1 MDTAN
6 VNLAKCIV
14 EKNHIGYDDMVNFCT
29 GQTVRVDWV
38 AVDWFNAGMLIA
50 VVLAAF
56 AIIGYLIAMIREV

>member
-1 MDTAN
+1 MDTTN

-38 AVDWFNAGMLIA
+38 AMDWFNAGMLIVMVL
-50 VVLAAF
+50 VVL
-56 AIIGYLIAMIREV
+56 AIIGYLIAMFREI

>member
-1 MDTAN
+1 MDTTN

-38 AVDWFNAGMLIA
+38 AMDWFNAGMLIVMVL
-50 VVLAAF
+50 VVF
-56 AIIGYLIAMIREV
+56 AIIGYFIAAVREI

>member
-1 MDTAN
+1 MDTTN

-38 AVDWFNAGMLIA
+38 AMDWVAAGMLFGFILL
-50 VVLAAF
+50 VF
-56 AIIGYLIAMIREV
+56 AIIGYCVAALREI